1 MISPLLFY
9 YRAWGEVI
17 TVGLAEDL
25 AVVVAALEAEAS
37 VALEAEASEEVEL
50 REAGNSPAER
60 KKHLHHRRSSNWT
73 DGH

>member
-1 MISPLLFY
+1 M
-9 YRAWGEVI
+9 
-17 TVGLAEDL
+17 
-25 AVVVAALEAEAS
+25 VVAALEAEAS
-37 VALEAEASEEVEL
+37 VGLEAEASEEVEL